1 MNFEFFI
8 QCCIFTKNI
17 QNPIPMNQNWTRR
30 DMLKSL
36 GLASVGLSIA
46 KISTANFTEKD
57 YHYNYLSEIPKPE
70 RKITAIVCGA
80 GNRGNVYGGYALQHP
95 DELDIVGVAEPIE
108 IRRNRFSEK
117 HEIDPKFT
125 FYTWEQIFELPKFAD
140 AVIITTPDKL
150 HYGPAMQALAMGYD
164 LLLEKP
170 IAQSWQQC
178 KDILDLAEKNKRI
191 VAVCHVL
198 RYSPYYRKIKETI
211 ESGELGE
218 IVSVQHMEPIQHEH
232 MSHSY
237 VRGNWRREE
246 DNVPILLA
254 KSCHDLDILRW
265 WLDTKCEYI
274 NSFGSLK
281 WFKEANA
288 PEGAPL
294 RCTDGCPVE
303 AECPYSALK
312 IYSRN
317 RTYLHHFDLPDNKDE
332 WDTAIMK
339 NLKEGP
345 YGRCVYHCDNDVPD
359 HQIVSMQFAN
369 EITVNFNM
377 EAFTEYHGR
386 RTRIMGSMGD
396 LVGDET
402 DLYIHN
408 FKNDELTKWNVH
420 ENAKISSGHG
430 GGDYGLVRD
439 WLNAVSQQDSS
450 LLTST
455 LAASM
460 ESHLMGFKAEES
472 RHKKQV
478 MKVDL
483 RME

>member
-1 MNFEFFI
+1 MN
-8 QCCIFTKNI
+8 T
-17 QNPIPMNQNWTRR
+17 NWTRR

-36 GLASVGLSIA
+36 GLASLGLSVTQL
-46 KISTANFTEKD
+46 SANQFHEKE
-57 YHYNYLSEIPKPE
+57 YTFNYDGDLPKPE
-70 RKITAIVCGA
+70 GKITAIVAGA
-80 GNRGNVYGGYALQHP
+80 GNRGNVYGGYALKHP

-108 IRRNRFSEK
+108 IRRKRFVEA
-117 HEIDPKFT
+117 HEIDASSA
-125 FYTWEQIFELPKFAD
+125 FYTWEQIFEKPKFAD

-170 IAQSWQQC
+170 IAQSWKEC
-178 KDILDLAEKNKRI
+178 NDILQLAEKNGRI

-198 RYSPYYRKIKETI
+198 RYSPYYRKVKENI
-211 ESGELGE
+211 DSGELGE
-218 IVSVQHMEPIQHEH
+218 IVSVQHMEPIQHQH

-265 WLDTKCEYI
+265 WLDRNCEYI

-281 WFKEANA
+281 WFKSENA
-288 PEGAPL
+288 PEGAPD
-294 RCTDGCPVE
+294 RCTKGCPVE
-303 AECPYSALK
+303 SQCPYSALK
-312 IYSRN
+312 IYYRN
-317 RTYLHHFDLPDNKDE
+317 RTYLHHFDLPEDRDL
-332 WDTAIMK
+332 WAGAIMK
-339 NLKEGP
+339 NLEEGP
-345 YGRCVYHCDNDVPD
+345 YGRCVYYCDNDVCD
-359 HQIVSMQFAN
+359 HQVVSMQFAD
-369 EITVNFNM
+369 EITANFNM
-377 EAFTEYHGR
+377 EAFTQYYGR

-396 LVGDET
+396 LVGDEQ

-408 FKNDELTKWNVH
+408 FKTDKVVKWNVR
-420 ENAKISSGHG
+420 ENADITSGHG
-430 GGDYGLVRD
+430 GGDYGLMRD
-439 WLNAVSQQDSS
+439 FLHAVSKQDST

-472 RHKKQV
+472 RHKKMM
-478 MKVDL
+478 MKVE
-483 RME
+483 MGE